1 MRTTLDCYGKFFFSC
16 ERPSIV
22 TGNFFSRVNDPRL
35 LREIFFLVRTT
46 LDCYEKF
53 FFSCERPSEPTKKY
67 IFMTY
72 VALRQRKKNLVL
84 TQMLLLLLFEGAL
97 FSGAIHEIFECGIDV
112 EQLKQQQANE
122 RADGKH
128 HGNEVGG

>member
-1 MRTTLDCYGKFFFSC
+1 M
-16 ERPSIV
+16 
-22 TGNFFSRVNDPRL
+22 GNFFSHWNDPQN
-35 LREIFFLVRTT
+35 LREIFFLVGTT
-46 LDCYEKF
+46 LRTNEKF
-53 FFSCERPSEPTKKY
+53 YFLVGTTLRPTKKY
-67 IFMTY
+67 IFLTY

-84 TQMLLLLLFEGAL
+84 MQMLLLLLFEGAL
-97 FSGAIHEIFECGIDV
+97 LSGTIHEVFECGIDV